1 VIALAWR
8 WLLGIASSHDH
19 AGEFKIVPEAMPI
32 NALATTNPS
41 SWIVGDPEIIART
54 DLLIA

>member
-1 VIALAWR
+1 MAWR